1 MNDKY
6 VLCFKGINSKG
17 KEEIFKI
24 FESSL
29 NNIDMYTCYKSC
41 CSSKNLYDLL
51 PREIHDYIETFNHN
65 YDFEGNFFIRK
76 SCKDIN
82 RGRTDLPILFKSDA
96 DIVYAKK
103 DHVHEALL
111 SMTSSED
118 DTEEI
123 SKIKKDFFSKLC
135 DIFEKEKAK
144 DIFYKLDDEIELK
157 GTFYKT
163 RADAMFRMPSFQR
176 KIKEYISED
185 YVLKRKVLTLLK
197 TNKKKIDD
205 INNEKTRLVNEHD
218 LRELEKNRPG
228 FSFLNNMRENLNKKR
243 ESENKKEDD
252 ASLEK
257 KDETKASANEIS
269 TQTKTCED
277 KNESNV
283 NFDYINYVMLLEEK
297 NKQNKEDDFEDDELD
312 DFLGPRKPN
321 DPRYWS
327 IN

>member
-6 VLCFKGINSKG
+6 VLCFRGINSKG
-17 KEEIFKI
+17 KEDILKI

-41 CSSKNLYDLL
+41 CSSKDLYNLL
-51 PREIHDYIETFNHN
+51 PREIHDYIEKFHHN

-76 SCKDIN
+76 SCKDIS

-96 DIVYAKK
+96 DIVYATEK
-103 DHVHEALL
+103 HVCDALL
-111 SMTSSED
+111 SMTNNED

-135 DIFEKEKAK
+135 DIFEKEKAE
-144 DIFYKLDDEIELK
+144 DIFSKLDNKIELM
-157 GTFYKT
+157 GAFYKT
-163 RADAMFRMPSFQR
+163 RADAMFRMPSFQSE
-176 KIKEYISED
+176 IKKYVSED

-205 INNEKTRLVNEHD
+205 INNEKTRLVNELD
-218 LRELEKNRPG
+218 LRKLEKNRPG
-228 FSFLNNMRENLNKKR
+228 FSFLNNMRENLNQKR

-257 KDETKASANEIS
+257 KAKAEASANEIS
-269 TQTKTCED
+269 TQTKTSKNKD
-277 KNESNV
+277 KLNGNS
-283 NFDYINYVMLLEEK
+283 DYINYIVLMEEE
-297 NKQNKEDDFEDDELD
+297 NKKDVQDDFEDDELD
-312 DFLGPRKPN
+312 DFLGPVKPN
-321 DPRYWS
+321 DSRYWG